1 VPVENK
7 GNITHRKECF
17 YECCILFLIKI
28 SVIIMDRRTIKYR
41 QPKIHYAVIRD
52 ASLPLLTSPPCQPII
67 FNTPQYN
74 SSLSLC
80 LFVSL
85 SVSVSVSQYLCTSAS
100 LSLCLFFFSLSVLPV
115 CLSICI
121 SVSLYLCLLVSLPLF
136 SLSVSLSLC

>member
-85 SVSVSVSQYLCTSAS
+85 SLC
-100 LSLCLFFFSLSVLPV
+100 
-115 CLSICI
+115 
-121 SVSLYLCLLVSLPLF
+121 
-136 SLSVSLSLC
+136 LSVSLSLCLSVSLSLCLSVSELCSTIFLFLFSTLSLLYLVIIFDHSRPDSQF

>member
-1 VPVENK
+1 MPVENK

-85 SVSVSVSQYLCTSAS
+85 SLC
-100 LSLCLFFFSLSVLPV
+100 
-115 CLSICI
+115 
-121 SVSLYLCLLVSLPLF
+121 
-136 SLSVSLSLC
+136 LSVSLSLCLSVSLSLCLSVSELCSTIFLFLFSTLSLLYLVIIFDHSRPDSQF